1 MPSIKKILLPVDF
14 PNASFPVIHQ
24 AAILARRFHSEIVM
38 LHVASLL
45 SHDGGVPERDT
56 ELRRWDM
63 LAEVIGEAQKSNDT
77 SLGPEL
83 EGLAIQ
89 PVVVK
94 GEAAKEIVD
103 TAQQQSADLI
113 MMPSGG
119 HLFEEFL
126 LGSAVAKV
134 PQPDECPVWTGE
146 HVSKDPQKQFAIRN
160 ILCAVEFDPRDRK
173 TVAWATYLAREFGA
187 TLTLAHVTAA
197 VEFWGPGG
205 TYVDGNWKHS
215 LLTDATGRM
224 ARLQQIMK
232 TKANVFIGSGSVP
245 EVLAKAVKQTKAD
258 LLVTGCR
265 PYGGNLRTHGYAIIS
280 AVSIP
285 VLSV

>member
-24 AAILARRFHSEIVM
+24 AATLAHRFQSEIVM

-45 SHDGGVPERDT
+45 SHAGGVPERDA
-56 ELRRWDM
+56 ELRQWDM
-63 LAEVIGEAQKSNDT
+63 LAEVISEAQKSKDM

-83 EGLAIQ
+83 QGLTIDR
-89 PVVVK
+89 VVVK
-94 GEAAKEIVD
+94 GGAAKEIVD
-103 TAQQQSADLI
+103 TAQQEKVDLI
-113 MMPSGG
+113 MMASGG

-126 LGSAVAKV
+126 LRSAVGKV
-134 PQPDECPVWTGE
+134 PGDEPPVWTGE
-146 HVSKDPQKQFAIRN
+146 YVSKDPPRQFAIHN

-173 TVAWATYLAREFGA
+173 SVAWATYLAHEFGA
-187 TLTLAHVTAA
+187 KLTLAHVTAG

-205 TYVDGNWKHS
+205 TYTDQSWKNS
-215 LLTDATGRM
+215 LLTDAARRM
-224 ARLQQIMK
+224 ARLQQTMK

-245 EVLAKAVKQTKAD
+245 EVLAKAVKETKAD
-258 LLVTGCR
+258 LLITGSR

-285 VLSV
+285 VLCV